1 MGPAG
6 DFVIAPG
13 ETASLEPGGLHATLM
28 MLSRPLIEGETFPLV
43 LKFDDGGE
51 LMVDVP
57 ILSIAARGPEG

>member
-1 MGPAG
+1 MK
-6 DFVIAPG
+6 
-13 ETASLEPGGLHATLM
+13 
-28 MLSRPLIEGETFPLV
+28 LSRPLIEGETFPLV